1 MAININAA
9 TVEVSFAGVLD
20 TNPSTTLKGTDLQ
33 VLVNGGPWTAYT
45 ATANTLTVLFDSDF
59 LLNQQTFEIKT
70 SKGTT
75 NLKYA
80 IKTQVYA
87 EDDVVLVEYGPTD
100 VVPKLPTYTQVINNL
115 VTTQPNICFDPATNL
130 PVPCNQNVNFL

>member
-9 TVEVSFAGVLD
+9 TVEVPFIGVLD
-20 TNPSTTLKGTDLQ
+20 TSPSTTLKGTDLQ

-45 ATANTLTVLFDSDF
+45 ATGNTLTVFFDSDF

-75 NLKYA
+75 NLKFA

-87 EDDVVLVEYGPTD
+87 EDDVVLVQYGPTD
-100 VVPKLPTYTQVINNL
+100 AVPKLPTYTQVVNTL
-115 VTTQPNICFDPATNL
+115 VTTTPNLCFDAMGVPI
-130 PVPCNQNVNFL
+130 PCNQNVNFL

>member
-9 TVEVSFAGVLD
+9 RVEVSFAGILTTTPTD
-20 TNPSTTLKGTDLQ
+20 TNLKGTDLQ
-33 VLVNGGPWTAYT
+33 VLVNGGPWTAYS
-45 ATANTLTVLFDSDF
+45 AAGLILTVFFDSDF

-75 NLKYA
+75 NLKFA

-87 EDDVVLVEYGPTD
+87 EDDVVLVQYAPTD

-115 VTTQPNICFDPATNL
+115 VTTQPNLCFDAMGI
-130 PVPCNQNVNFL
+130 PVPCNQNVNYL